1 MKHNFSVIRE
11 VLQDAADVETH
22 ADNERAMLTGRD
34 TPNQAFVAL
43 EAIEARVAELEL
55 DLIRERVRI
64 YEATRQ
70 HWHGEMGP
78 AWIYV
83 NDLHAIL
90 NP

>member
-1 MKHNFSVIRE
+1 MKTIE
-11 VLQDAADVETH
+11 EILPPTYYADMPTAWRVETLVK
-22 ADNERAMLTGRD
+22 AWCRAMEVNAQL
-34 TPNQAFVAL
+34 
-43 EAIEARVAELEL
+43 EARVAELEA

-83 NDLHAIL
+83 NDLHATL

>member
-1 MKHNFSVIRE
+1 MSQCKHGTT
-11 VLQDAADVETH
+11 ETS
-22 ADNERAMLTGRD
+22 EKVCRICS
-34 TPNQAFVAL
+34 
-43 EAIEARVAELEL
+43 ESRVAELEQ

-83 NDLHAIL
+83 NDLHATL